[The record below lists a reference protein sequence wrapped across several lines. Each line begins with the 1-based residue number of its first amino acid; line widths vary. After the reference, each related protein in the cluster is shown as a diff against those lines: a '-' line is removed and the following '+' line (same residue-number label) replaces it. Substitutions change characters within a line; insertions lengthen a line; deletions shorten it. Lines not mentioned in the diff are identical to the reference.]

1 MLKNEYQLAAITK
14 GNTYEEIADE
24 IYEMV
29 KNDPE
34 YAANIIKHYVAN
46 IAEDVLTIKETVR
59 LYESEKQDNK
69 E

>member
-1 MLKNEYQLAAITK
+1 MFNEYQLANLTK
-14 GNTYEEIADE
+14 GTTFEEIADE
-24 IYEMV
+24 ILEMV
-29 KNDPE
+29 MNDKE